1 MEGVVHGRYY
11 CNQNRTTELSNRMAD
26 RNKPN
31 QHMQMFFGNRPVQTR
46 QVHMPMLDCRKP
58 SNVGVDLLPVYNN
71 LTHFAGGSSLPFNG
85 YQENVDV
92 ESKLKNIIFPLQ
104 KAAQSKYIP
113 DSTSDMYCNYYL
125 TANNGDMPMPH
136 KLINKKEKFNHFNPN
151 TLNVGNNLFYNNTR
165 VQTRSTEE

>member
-1 MEGVVHGRYY
+1 MEGVVNGRYY

-71 LTHFAGGSSLPFNG
+71 LAHFSGGSSLPFNG

-92 ESKLKNIIFPLQ
+92 ESKLKNIIFPIQ

-136 KLINKKEKFNHFNPN
+136 KIINRKEKFESFNPN
-151 TLNVGNNLFYNNTR
+151 TLNIGKNLFHNNTR